1 MCYAVQALR
10 GRMSHLTFLIKHTIM
25 EKSTNSSTLDKKK
38 KVARATKPRS
48 TPKKPSYKESQNEE
62 KGTYEKS
69 KDGYPEKNPSSATKK
84 SGQ

>member
-1 MCYAVQALR
+1 
-10 GRMSHLTFLIKHTIM
+10 M

-48 TPKKPSYKESQNEE
+48 TSKKPPYKENQNEE
-62 KGTYEKS
+62 KGSYEKS
-69 KDGYPEKNPSSATKK
+69 KDGYPETNPTSSTKK

>member
-1 MCYAVQALR
+1 
-10 GRMSHLTFLIKHTIM
+10 M
-25 EKSTNSSTLDKKK
+25 EKSTSSSTLDKKK

-48 TPKKPSYKESQNEE
+48 AARKPPYKSSQNEE